1 MSGDILHPLWIASS
15 DDRGHINFLKKA
27 RALSTKCH
35 LVVGIQSDADLK
47 ALKRE
52 PVMNFKERF
61 ELLSSCKYID
71 EIVVCER
78 EITRD
83 FIDRHKIDLV
93 VHGDDIKNDPD
104 SLRAYRAPQEMGIL
118 KFVKYTKGI
127 STTDIIERITDHVA
141 FL

>member
-1 MSGDILHPLWIASS
+1 MYSTRIFVVMSGDILH
-15 DDRGHINFLKKA
+15 RGHINFLKKA
-27 RALSTKCH
+27 RELSTKCH
-35 LVVGIQSDADLK
+35 LIVGIHSDADHK
-47 ALKRE
+47 SIKRE

-71 EIVVCER
+71 EIIICGKEV
-78 EITRD
+78 TRD
-83 FIDRHKIDLV
+83 FIDRHKIDLA

-104 SLRAYRAPQEMGIL
+104 SLAMYRAPQEMGIL

-127 STTDIIERITDHVA
+127 STTEIIERITDRVA